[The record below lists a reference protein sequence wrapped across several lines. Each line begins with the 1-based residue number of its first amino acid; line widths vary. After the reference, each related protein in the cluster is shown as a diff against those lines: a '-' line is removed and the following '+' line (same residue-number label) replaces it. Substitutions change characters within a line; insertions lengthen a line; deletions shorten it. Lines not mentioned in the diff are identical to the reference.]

1 MYSFYQNYNQKE
13 RMGTFMSVFK
23 DGNSWAYKGKI
34 AIPFEPGKYKSYYK
48 RGFSKKKDAQKAEQ
62 KFRDSFSTRQKDI
75 TFDELVILYRE
86 NYRMQN
92 IKESTLIGDESY
104 YRLHIQPVLGK
115 YPLSQITPQAI
126 DHWKS
131 YMIKKPKTE
140 RKKNKNIYY
149 SVSSINHAK
158 NVISKYLSYAVRL
171 GYIPYNP
178 CHSIPA
184 YQNKEEF
191 LKEPQLKFWEVS
203 EFKIFIA
210 AVDNQRWHDIF
221 MFLFFTGLREAEMFA
236 LQWKDID
243 FQNCTITIKK

>member
-1 MYSFYQNYNQKE
+1 
-13 RMGTFMSVFK
+13 MSVFK

-48 RGFSKKKDAQKAEQ
+48 REFSKKKDAQKAEQ

-131 YMIKKPKTE
+131 YMIKKT
-140 RKKNKNIYY
+140 
-149 SVSSINHAK
+149 
-158 NVISKYLSYAVRL
+158 
-171 GYIPYNP
+171 
-178 CHSIPA
+178 
-184 YQNKEEF
+184 
-191 LKEPQLKFWEVS
+191 
-203 EFKIFIA
+203 
-210 AVDNQRWHDIF
+210 
-221 MFLFFTGLREAEMFA
+221 
-236 LQWKDID
+236 
-243 FQNCTITIKK
+243 